1 MSLRLD
7 GKGFSKIIPKLKH
20 AGLLEGGGY
29 SATFADIM
37 QEVATA
43 VMHKFSGVCA
53 FTQSDEVTV
62 RVSQST
68 SHLNAV
74 IIPHRSLK
82 LDISGVNKTGP
93 RGSQ

>member
-7 GKGFSKIIPKLKH
+7 GKGFSKIIPKLKQ
-20 AGLLEGGGY
+20 AGLLEAGGY

-43 VMHKFSGVCA
+43 IMHKFSGVCA

-62 RVSQST
+62 REPKHIASKCCY
-68 SHLNAV
+68 H
-74 IIPHRSLK
+74 PHR
-82 LDISGVNKTGP
+82 ITETWCF
-93 RGSQ
+93 RC